1 MQELDP
7 RRARSFGA
15 RAEEY
20 ERWRPS
26 YPADAVAWL
35 VPPGAVRV
43 ADVGAGTGKLTGPLL
58 AFGLEVAAVEPDP
71 AMLAV
76 LRREHPA
83 AVPYL
88 AGADALPIPDASV
101 DAVLAGQ
108 AWHWFPHEP
117 AVAEV
122 RRVLRPG
129 GWLGLIWNG
138 PDPRDVWEYDLARL
152 DPDTAGRDFLA
163 GPVGDPFE
171 VDGLP
176 PDELEWAVFPWV
188 REIDGPTLAGRLRTH
203 SAFAVLPADERER
216 LIAAMVAVV
225 TVEAARRGTPS
236 VPLRQSAHCARWR
249 PA

>member
-1 MQELDP
+1 VRELDP
-7 RRARSFGA
+7 RRARTFGA
-15 RAEEY
+15 RAEDY

-26 YPADAVAWL
+26 YPPDAVAWL
-35 VPPGAVRV
+35 VPPDAARV

-58 AFGLEVAAVEPDP
+58 ALGLEVVAVEPDP
-71 AMLAV
+71 DMLAV

-108 AWHWFPHEP
+108 AWHGFPHERT
-117 AVAEV
+117 VAEV

-129 GWLGLIWNG
+129 GWLGLVWNG
-138 PDPRDVWEYDLARL
+138 PDPREVWEYDLARL
-152 DPDTAGRDFLA
+152 DPDTSGRDFLA
-163 GPVGDPFE
+163 DPADEPFE

-176 PDELEWAVFPWV
+176 PDHLEWATFRWLWAT
-188 REIDGPTLAGRLRTH
+188 DGASLAGRLRTH
-203 SAFAVLPADERER
+203 SGLAVMPADERER

-225 TVEAARRGTPS
+225 TAEAERRGTPT
-236 VPLRQSAHCARWR
+236 VPQRHAAHCVRWR
-249 PA
+249 PV

>member
-1 MQELDP
+1 VEELDP
-7 RRARSFGA
+7 RRARTFGA
-15 RAEEY
+15 RAEDY

-26 YPADAVAWL
+26 YPPDAVAWL

-58 AFGLEVAAVEPDP
+58 SLGLDVVAVEPDP

-76 LRREHPA
+76 LRRKHPA
-83 AVPYL
+83 AVACL
-88 AGADALPIPDASV
+88 AGAEALPIPDASV

-108 AWHWFPHEP
+108 AWHWFPHER

-129 GWLGLIWNG
+129 GWLGLVWNG
-138 PDPRDVWEYDLARL
+138 PDPRDVWEHDLARL
-152 DPDTAGRDFLA
+152 DPDTAGRDFVA
-163 GPVGDPFE
+163 DPADDPFE

-176 PDELEWAVFPWV
+176 PGELEWATFPWI
-188 REIDGPTLAGRLRTH
+188 RDTDGPSLAGHLRTH
-203 SAFAVLPADERER
+203 SGLAVMPADERER
-216 LIAAMVAVV
+216 LIGAMVAVV
-225 TVEAARRGTPS
+225 NAEAERRGTPT

-249 PA
+249 PV